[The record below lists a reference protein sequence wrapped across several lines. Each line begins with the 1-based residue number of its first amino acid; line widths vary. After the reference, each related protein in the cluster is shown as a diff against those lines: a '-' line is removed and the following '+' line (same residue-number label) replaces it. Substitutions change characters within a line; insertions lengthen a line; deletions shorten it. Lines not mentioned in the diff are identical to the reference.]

1 MRQTVGRGKQR
12 SIVPASRMAIVGQ
25 SRTQATISQEED
37 VCFSLVS
44 QQSAIVSA
52 YARCWVWCYTTRR
65 NILRR
70 LRKFFR
76 KSTKQIPVI

>member
-1 MRQTVGRGKQR
+1 MRQPVERGKQR
-12 SIVPASRMAIVGQ
+12 SIVPASRMAISGQ
-25 SRTQATISQEED
+25 SCNQAIIIQEEE

-52 YARCWVWCYTTRR
+52 YARCWAWCYTTRR

-76 KSTKQIPVI
+76 QSTKQIPAI